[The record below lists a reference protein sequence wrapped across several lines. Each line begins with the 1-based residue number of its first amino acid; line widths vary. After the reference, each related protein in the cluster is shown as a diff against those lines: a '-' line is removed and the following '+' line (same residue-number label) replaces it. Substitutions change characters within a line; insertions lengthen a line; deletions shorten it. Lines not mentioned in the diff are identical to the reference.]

1 MNKTEPR
8 GGADLS
14 EFDADVA
21 LRPLEGEDGADI
33 RRFAGHLP
41 GGWSVGGGINGGFLL
56 ALLGNAVRATVPERP
71 HPVTVAA
78 TYVGASTAGPA
89 ELTTRVVRRGTLT
102 SVAVELAQEGAT
114 RITALATFADLGVLT
129 DEVATTATPLRLPP
143 VEECLLTSDAPPD
156 FKAQVPLVDRFEMR
170 LSPRAAAWT
179 VGRPSGEGALECWF
193 RLPGREPDPLS
204 LLLAVDAMPPVTFDL
219 GRPGWAPT
227 VQLTA
232 HVRAVPA
239 PGWLRMRHATRNVAG
254 GFFEEDCEVW
264 DSADR
269 LVAQSRQL
277 ARLPR

>member
-1 MNKTEPR
+1 MNQTEPR
-8 GGADLS
+8 GAADLP

-21 LRPLEGEDGADI
+21 LTPLDAGDGDV

-129 DEVATTATPLRLPP
+129 DEVATTATPLHLPP
-143 VEECLLTSDAPPD
+143 LEECVLTSDAAPE
-156 FKAQVPLVDRFEMR
+156 FKAQAPLVDRFEMR
-170 LSPRAAAWT
+170 LSPRSAGWT
-179 VGRPSGEGALECWF
+179 VGRPTGEGALECWF

-239 PGWLRMRHATRNVAG
+239 PGWLRMRHATRNLAG

-277 ARLPR
+277 ARVPR